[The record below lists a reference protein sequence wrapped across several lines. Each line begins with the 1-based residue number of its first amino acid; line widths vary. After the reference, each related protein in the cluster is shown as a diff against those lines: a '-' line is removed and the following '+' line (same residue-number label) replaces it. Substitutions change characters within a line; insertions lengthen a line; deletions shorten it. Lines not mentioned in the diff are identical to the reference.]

1 MGYVHDT
8 HMSQFIPPS
17 EFQHSA
23 GTWTISEASNLM
35 KSART
40 AADASFTSLIP
51 IPIPSNAS
59 GYKGAKLK
67 SIDVWYAI
75 GTAAADDFAT
85 VELEKVTLP
94 ADDTAVSG
102 AAVSGVTI
110 DAGHDTAAE
119 RLAVD
124 TDHCMTITLDD
135 PAWLD
140 DGDFYFLKLVVDAAA
155 GTVFTFF
162 GARANFEMRL

>member
-8 HMSQFIPPS
+8 HMSQFIPPT
-17 EFQHSA
+17 EFAMSA
-23 GTWTISEASNLM
+23 GTWTPAVASNVVSL
-35 KSART
+35 ARG
-40 AADASFTSLIP
+40 AADAAFIAFIP
-51 IPIPSNAS
+51 IPIPSNSSA
-59 GYKGAKLK
+59 YKGAKLL

-85 VELEKVTLP
+85 VELEKMTLA
-94 ADDTAVSG
+94 ADDVAPTG
-102 AAVSGVTI
+102 AAVTCTI
-110 DAGHDTAAE
+110 DTGHDTAAE

-124 TDHCMTITLDD
+124 TDHCMTVTLAT

-140 DGDFYFLKLVVDAAA
+140 DGDAYYLQLVVDCAA

-162 GARANFEMRL
+162 GARANYELRV

>member
-1 MGYVHDT
+1 MGYVNDT
-8 HMSQFIPPS
+8 HMSQFIFPS

-40 AADASFTSLIP
+40 AADAAFTTLIP
-51 IPIPSNAS
+51 IPIPSNDSAH
-59 GYKGAKLK
+59 KGAKLK
-67 SIDVWYAI
+67 SIDVFYAI

-85 VELEKVTLP
+85 VELEKMALG
-94 ADDTAVSG
+94 ADDTAVTG
-102 AAVSGVTI
+102 AAVTTTC

-124 TDHCMTITLDD
+124 TDHVMTITLTTPEWIDD
-135 PAWLD
+135 AAA
-140 DGDFYFLKLVVDAAA
+140 FFLKLVVDAAA

-162 GARANFEMRL
+162 GARANYTLRI

>member
-1 MGYVHDT
+1 MGYVHGT

-17 EFQHSA
+17 VFQHSA
-23 GTWTISEASNLM
+23 GTWTVSEASNVM
-35 KSART
+35 KSARS
-40 AADASFTSLIP
+40 AADAAFTTLIP

-59 GYKGAKLK
+59 ALKGVQLK

-102 AAVSGVTI
+102 AAITGVTI
-110 DAGHDTAAE
+110 DAAHDAAAE

-135 PAWLD
+135 PAWVD
-140 DGDFYFLKLVVDAAA
+140 DGDFYFLKLLVDCAAT
-155 GTVFTFF
+155 TVFTFF
-162 GARANFEMRL
+162 GARANYSLRI